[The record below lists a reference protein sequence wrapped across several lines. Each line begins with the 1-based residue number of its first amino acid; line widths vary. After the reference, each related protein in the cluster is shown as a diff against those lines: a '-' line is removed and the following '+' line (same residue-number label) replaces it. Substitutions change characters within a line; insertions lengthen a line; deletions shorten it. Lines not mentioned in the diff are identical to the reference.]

1 MPISRY
7 MTHIVRAFA
16 PSFVSAILA
25 LAGCAELPPSQQTPQ
40 QTPQS
45 ADARVCPAC
54 PVCAACPAPA
64 RPAAANYLPAPFA
77 AIPGWASAPVAPGLR
92 AFAASCERISG
103 GPLRRACD
111 AASTQPLEDEAA
123 ARRFVEST
131 FEAWAI
137 VSADG
142 ASEGL
147 VTGYYEPVLAGSRT
161 RSERFRIPVYG
172 VPADLVAVHLE
183 SVNPE
188 LKGLRLRGRIQGNRL
203 VPYLTRAELEA
214 RNGNGAPVVAWV
226 EDPVELFFLQIQG
239 SGQIELASGERLRLG
254 YGDQNGHPYRSMGQ
268 YLAQR
273 GELVLEQASMQNI
286 KAWAAANPRKLRE
299 ALDANPSYVFFRELP
314 ATEARPGIASGPLGT
329 LGAPLTAGF
338 SVAVDQR
345 YVPLGA
351 PVFLATTWPL
361 SAQPLERLM
370 AAQDTGGAIRGAVRA
385 DFYWGT
391 GSEAGALAGRMR
403 QRGRMWILWPR
414 GETLPAF

>member
-7 MTHIVRAFA
+7 MTHIVRALA
-16 PSFVSAILA
+16 PFVCAILA
-25 LAGCAELPPSQQTPQ
+25 LASCAELPPSQQTPQ
-40 QTPQS
+40 SP
-45 ADARVCPAC
+45 DARVCPAC
-54 PVCAACPAPA
+54 PECAACPAPA
-64 RPAAANYLPAPFA
+64 RPAAAKYLPVPFA
-77 AIPGWASAPVAPGLR
+77 AIPGWASAAVAPGLR
-92 AFAASCERISG
+92 AFAGSCERIAG

-111 AASTQPLEDEAA
+111 AASAQPLEDEAA
-123 ARRFVEST
+123 ARRFVEAT
-131 FEAWAI
+131 FDPWAI

-161 RSERFRIPVYG
+161 RSERFRVPVYG
-172 VPADLVAVHLE
+172 VPADLVAVDLE

-214 RNGNGAPVVAWV
+214 RNGNGASVVAWV

-239 SGQIELASGERLRLG
+239 SGQIELAPGERLRLG
-254 YGDQNGHPYRSMGQ
+254 YGDQNGHPYRSMG
-268 YLAQR
+268 R
-273 GELVLEQASMQNI
+273 FLVERREMTLDQASMQGI

-299 ALDANPSYVFFRELP
+299 ALDANPSYVFFREIP
-314 ATEARPGIASGPLGT
+314 AAEARPGIASGPLGT
-329 LGAPLTAGF
+329 LGAPLTAGY

-391 GSEAGALAGRMR
+391 GNEAGALAGRMR

-414 GETLPAF
+414 GETLPRF